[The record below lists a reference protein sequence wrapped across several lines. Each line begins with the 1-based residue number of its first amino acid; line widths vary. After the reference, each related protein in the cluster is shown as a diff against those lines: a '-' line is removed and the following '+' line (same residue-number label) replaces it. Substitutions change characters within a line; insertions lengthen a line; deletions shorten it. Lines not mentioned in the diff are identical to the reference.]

1 MANPNQKKESAPK
14 KPSAHQ
20 SVESF
25 IDKKKAEKQAEAG
38 EAVSE
43 KMADTQGEVAEV
55 IGGVDKPK
63 EKVSKKAGEKG
74 EGKMPAGKAASDD
87 DQAAQAISADLKD
100 YKFPSEEMM
109 VKKIRTA
116 IQAQI
121 KLEWK
126 RAKKFQ
132 GSLDS
137 GGADGYNKS
146 ISRIRSLKQALS
158 ALFMSAAGFLKNLY
172 VKYFT
177 PDGKRRDLEGAE

>member
-1 MANPNQKKESAPK
+1 MPAKNQHPEAEKKQ
-14 KPSAHQ
+14 PSAHE

-25 IDKKKAEKQAEAG
+25 IGRKKAEKEAEVR

-43 KMADTQGEVAEV
+43 KMAGTQEEVAEV
-55 IGGVDKPK
+55 IGSAEKPK

-74 EGKMPAGKAASDD
+74 EGKMPAGKAPSD
-87 DQAAQAISADLKD
+87 DQAAQVITADLKD
-100 YKFPSEEMM
+100 YDFPSEEVM

-121 KLEWK
+121 KFEWK
-126 RAKKFQ
+126 RAKNFQ
-132 GSLDS
+132 GKLDS

-146 ISRIRSLKQALS
+146 IARIRSLKQVLAS
-158 ALFMSAAGFLKNLY
+158 LFTSAAGFLKNLY

-177 PDGKRRDLEGAE
+177 PDGKRRKMEEVE

>member
-1 MANPNQKKESAPK
+1 MPAKNQHPEAGKKQ
-14 KPSAHQ
+14 PSAHE

-25 IDKKKAEKQAEAG
+25 LDKKRAEKQAEVG
-38 EAVSE
+38 EQVSE
-43 KMADTQGEVAEV
+43 KMTDTQGEVAEV
-55 IGGVDKPK
+55 IGGAEKPK

-74 EGKMPAGKAASDD
+74 EGKMPAGKTVSDD
-87 DQAAQAISADLKD
+87 QVVQAISADLKD
-100 YKFPSEEMM
+100 YQFPSEEVM

-132 GSLDS
+132 GRLDS
-137 GGADGYNKS
+137 GGADGYNRS
-146 ISRIRSLKQALS
+146 IANIRGLKQALAS
-158 ALFMSAAGFLKNLY
+158 LFTSAAGFLKNLY

-177 PDGKRRDLEGAE
+177 PDGKRRKLDEVE